1 MDIAKE
7 LGAKIKELREI
18 ARLTQA
24 QLAETSGLSDNF
36 IGLVERGK
44 AIPSVKSLNKIA
56 EALGVTL
63 AELFLFPETGDS
75 LLPSEKLLKEL
86 SWLLKD
92 RRTEDIQLIVDISRR
107 ILEQL
112 PS

>member
-1 MDIAKE
+1 MDITTE
-7 LGAKIKELREI
+7 LGTRIKNLRETVK
-18 ARLTQA
+18 LTQA

-56 EALGVTL
+56 EALKVSL
-63 AELFLFPETGDS
+63 AELFRFPDVGKE
-75 LLPSEKLLKEL
+75 LLPAEKLIREL

-92 RRTEDIQLIVDISRR
+92 RPLEDIQLITDITRR
-107 ILEQL
+107 VLERL
-112 PS
+112 PG